1 MLFANIKGYLFLLVA
16 PILGIPILFLSVS
29 EFPKAPRAAYACFI
43 MGMYFIERFYH
54 SLNTDHFNQSLRPK
68 IEQKWK
74 LIYFGDYGHINTASI
89 IYYFLIYFFYSAFYW
104 ITEAL
109 PLSVTALL
117 PLILFPTLQVATAN
131 EVASAYFNDTII
143 LMFG

>member
-1 MLFANIKGYLFLLVA
+1 MYSNI
-16 PILGIPILFLSVS
+16 
-29 EFPKAPRAAYACFI
+29 FP
-43 MGMYFIERFYH
+43 
-54 SLNTDHFNQSLRPK
+54 LNL
-68 IEQKWK
+68 
-74 LIYFGDYGHINTASI
+74 
-89 IYYFLIYFFYSAFYW
+89 AFYW

-117 PLILFPTLQVATAN
+117 PLILFPMLQVATAN